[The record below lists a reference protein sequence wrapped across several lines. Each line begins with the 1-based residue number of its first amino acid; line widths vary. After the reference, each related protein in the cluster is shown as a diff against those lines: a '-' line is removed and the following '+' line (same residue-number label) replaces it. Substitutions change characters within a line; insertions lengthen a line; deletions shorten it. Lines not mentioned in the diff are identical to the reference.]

1 MTSTK
6 NDDIFSLDA
15 YSVILLGLDDAFD
28 VLDHLRRGGNMKK
41 ANEKIRERI
50 EANRFL
56 YWEVAEKVGIAQSNL
71 SVWLRTEMREDR
83 KQRVEKAIDELL
95 AERKEG

>member
-1 MTSTK
+1 M
-6 NDDIFSLDA
+6 
-15 YSVILLGLDDAFD
+15 
-28 VLDHLRRGGNMKK
+28 NMKK

>member
-1 MTSTK
+1 M
-6 NDDIFSLDA
+6 
-15 YSVILLGLDDAFD
+15 
-28 VLDHLRRGGNMKK
+28 K
-41 ANEKIRERI
+41 ANKEIRNKIESNRI
-50 EANRFL
+50 L
-56 YWEVAEKVGIAQSNL
+56 YWEVADRIPIAQSNL

>member
-1 MTSTK
+1 M
-6 NDDIFSLDA
+6 
-15 YSVILLGLDDAFD
+15 
-28 VLDHLRRGGNMKK
+28 NMKK
-41 ANEKIRERI
+41 ANGKIRERI

-83 KQRVEKAIDELL
+83 KQRVEKAIDDLL